1 MWKGFESETVLTGD
15 RDNVSRDWG
24 LGKRG
29 LGLGR
34 RGGLGGKGGLGVGSR
49 GELSE
54 GVGVRVESMT
64 ESWGAA
70 IAQSSDLKC
79 GWTEGSPGVVV
90 VGGVVTRGGVD

>member
-1 MWKGFESETVLTGD
+1 MMGG
-15 RDNVSRDWG
+15 RDDVSRGWG
-24 LGKRG
+24 LDKRG

-34 RGGLGGKGGLGVGSR
+34 RGGLGGKGGLGVGSS

-70 IAQSSDLKC
+70 IAQSSDLIC
-79 GWTEGSPGVVV
+79 VWTEGSPGVVV
-90 VGGVVTRGGVD
+90 VGGVVTRVGVD